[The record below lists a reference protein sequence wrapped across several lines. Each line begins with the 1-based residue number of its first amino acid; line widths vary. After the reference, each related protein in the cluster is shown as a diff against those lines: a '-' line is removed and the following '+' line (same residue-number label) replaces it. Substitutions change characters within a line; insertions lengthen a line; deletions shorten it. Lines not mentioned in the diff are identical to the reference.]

1 MTVLDELSQVSIL
14 EVAQDLGL
22 EVNRNR
28 MVCPFHEENTPSL
41 VLYPHTNSFYCF
53 GCAKTGNSITLF
65 SEIRQLSIKDTIQT
79 MAQTYLSGY
88 SPQQYQKSTKPLSAK
103 NTLQTV
109 DVKKLQEKE
118 KPVEEIHS
126 QIYETFRDCCL
137 QQPSNELS
145 KSGLEYIKS
154 RGFTDKT
161 IQDFRLFMVKDYA
174 NVSWSLKQRFSTL
187 DLQESG
193 LFNDK
198 NNLIFYA
205 HPLII
210 PYYRNGRIVYLQGR
224 VLGPPPEGHGRY
236 QFLYKH
242 PLTLF
247 NADALDK
254 IKLDQ
259 DVYITEGA
267 FDCMRLV
274 QAGKTAVSLGTANVF
289 KKDWA
294 KLFKRANVIF
304 YLDNDKAGHKA
315 ADELEKIF
323 SHFGLTCS
331 RKQLPDEYKDVN
343 DYYTDK
349 LGSNEQLN
357 LF

>member
-1 MTVLDELSQVSIL
+1 MNILEELSQISIVQ
-14 EVAQDLGL
+14 VAQDLGL
-22 EVNRNR
+22 DVQRNR
-28 MVCPFHEENTPSL
+28 ILCPFHEEDTPSL
-41 VLYPHTNSFYCF
+41 VLYSHTNSFYCF
-53 GCAKTGNSITLF
+53 GCAKTGNAISLYA
-65 SEIRQLSIKDTIQT
+65 EVKQLSIKDSIQG
-79 MAQTYLSGY
+79 MAKEYLGAY
-88 SPQQYQKSTKPLSAK
+88 NPTPYQKPSKPSTPAL
-103 NTLQTV
+103 
-109 DVKKLQEKE
+109 DVKRIQEKE

-126 QIYETFRDCCL
+126 QIYETFRDFCL

-145 KSGLEYIKS
+145 QQALAYLKK
-154 RGFTDKT
+154 RGFSEKT
-161 IQDFRLFMVKDYA
+161 IKDFRLFFVKDYA
-174 NVSWSLKQRFSTL
+174 SASWYLKQRFSTL

-224 VLGPPPEGHGRY
+224 VLGTPPEGHSRY

-254 IKLDQ
+254 IKIDQ
-259 DVYITEGA
+259 EVYITEGA
-267 FDCMRLV
+267 FDCMRLA
-274 QAGKTAVSLGTANVF
+274 QEGKVAVSLGTANVF
-289 KKDWA
+289 KREWA
-294 KLFKRANVIF
+294 KLFKRAHVIF
-304 YLDNDKAGHKA
+304 YLDNDKAGHRA

-323 SHFGLTCS
+323 THFGLSCT
-331 RKQLPDEYKDVN
+331 RKELPDAYKDVN
-343 DYYTDK
+343 DFYTDR
-349 LGSNEQLN
+349 LGSNEQLG

>member
-1 MTVLDELSQVSIL
+1 MNVLDELSQVSIL
-14 EVAQDLGL
+14 QVAQDLGL

-28 MVCPFHEENTPSL
+28 MVCPFHDENTPSL

-53 GCAKTGNSITLF
+53 GCAKTGNSITLYA
-65 SEIRQLSIKDTIQT
+65 EIRQLSVKDTIQT
-79 MAQTYLSGY
+79 MAREYLGGY
-88 SPQQYQKSTKPLSAK
+88 ENNAYHASKKPVVTK
-103 NTLQTV
+103 NTLQVV
-109 DVKKLQEKE
+109 DVRKMQEKE

-126 QIYETFRDCCL
+126 QIYEAFRDYCL
-137 QQPSNELS
+137 QQPSNQHSQSALAYL
-145 KSGLEYIKS
+145 KQ

-161 IQDFRLFMVKDYA
+161 IQDFRLFTVKDYSTA
-174 NVSWSLKQRFSTL
+174 SWYLKQRFSSL

-210 PYYRNGRIVYLQGR
+210 PYYRKGRIIYLQGR
-224 VLGPPPEGHGRY
+224 VIGPPPEGHGRY

-247 NADALDK
+247 NADVLEK

-259 DVYITEGA
+259 DVYVTEGA
-267 FDCMRLV
+267 FDCIRLV
-274 QAGKTAVSLGTANVF
+274 QDGKAAVSLGTANVF
-289 KKDWA
+289 KKEWA

-304 YLDNDKAGHKA
+304 YLDNDKAGHRA

-331 RKQLPDEYKDVN
+331 RKQLPDDYKDVN
-343 DYYTDK
+343 DYYTGR
-349 LGSNEQLN
+349 LGSNEQLG